1 MSEIY
6 NDGRKYNLYSWSAQN
21 KIKPIVITKAKG
33 IFIYDEDGNEYY
45 DVSSQLVNVNIGHGH
60 PKVIEAIATQARD
73 MAFIAPFYATK
84 VKSDAA
90 KKIIELAPD
99 NMGKVFFTNAGAEGN
114 EHALRIAKQFTG
126 RQKVMSGYYSY
137 HGSTYGASS
146 LSGDPRRFQTENP
159 PAPGFVKFL
168 NPYLYRSP
176 FKFKTEE
183 EATEIYLKMLE
194 EQIILENPYNI
205 AGIWFEGIIGSNGV
219 MLPPKGYYKGVREI
233 CDKYGI
239 LLVFD
244 EVMVGFGRT
253 GKWFSCEH
261 FDVKPDM
268 IVFAKGVT
276 SGYIPLG
283 GVIISKEI
291 AEFFEETPVITGLTY
306 SGHPMG
312 CATALANISVLEE
325 EKLIEN
331 AAAMGDVLSE
341 KLQEMKEKHPSI
353 GDVRSKGLIS
363 VIEFVKDRETR
374 ERLVPYGK
382 DPDGIM
388 KRIKGMVVAEGLATF
403 GRECTITI
411 APPLTINKE
420 QLTEIFVRLDR
431 VLTKVDEIVESL

>member
-1 MSEIY
+1 MSKIY
-6 NDGRKYNLYSWSAQN
+6 SDGRKYNLYSWSAQN

-33 IFIYDEDGNEYY
+33 IFIYDEDGKEYY
-45 DVSSQLVNVNIGHGH
+45 DVSSQLVNMNVGHGH
-60 PKVIEAIATQARD
+60 PKVIEAIAAQARD

-84 VKSDAA
+84 VKSEAA
-90 KKIIELAPD
+90 KKIISIAPK
-99 NMGKVFFTNAGAEGN
+99 NMGKVFFTNAGAESN
-114 EHALRIAKQFTG
+114 EHAMRIAKQFTG

-159 PAPGFVKFL
+159 PAPGFIKFL

-176 FKFKTEE
+176 FKFETEE

-194 EQIILENPYNI
+194 EQIILENPANI

-239 LLVFD
+239 LLIFD

-261 FDVKPDM
+261 YDVLPDM

-276 SGYIPLG
+276 SGYVPLG
-283 GVIISKEI
+283 GVIISQEI
-291 AEFFEETPVITGLTY
+291 ADFFEETPVITGLTY

-325 EKLIEN
+325 EHLIEN
-331 AAAMGDVLSE
+331 AAAMGEILSR
-341 KLQEMKEKHPSI
+341 KLNEMKDKHPSI
-353 GDVRSKGLIS
+353 GDVRSKGLMS

-382 DPDGIM
+382 DPEGIM
-388 KRIKGMVVAEGLATF
+388 KKIKGMLVAEGLATF
-403 GRECTITI
+403 GRESLITI
-411 APPLTINKE
+411 APPLTINEE
-420 QLTEIFVRLDR
+420 QLNEIFVRLDR
-431 VLTKVDEIVESL
+431 VLTKVDEIVAAL